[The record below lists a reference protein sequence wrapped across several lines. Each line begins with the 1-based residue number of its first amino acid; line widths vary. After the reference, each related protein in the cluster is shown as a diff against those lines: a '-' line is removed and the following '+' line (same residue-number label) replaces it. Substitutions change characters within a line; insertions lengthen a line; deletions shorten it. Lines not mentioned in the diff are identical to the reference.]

1 MNVFSEKNKIVNVLI
16 PVADAWAGDVQS
28 DVVNLE
34 NYNKCTFIIATGVSA
49 ANTDG
54 VVTVQ
59 AGVSNAVCATDIVFK
74 YRTQIAAVP
83 PADGSDIPSTLTDA
97 TVTGFAMTA
106 AKGGGVYIIEVNAA
120 DVAAGIAGGDHCAVT
135 VTEDSAG
142 AQTAC
147 VIAILSEPRY
157 AQDVLATAID

>member
-1 MNVFSEKNKIVNVLI
+1 
-16 PVADAWAGDVQS
+16 
-28 DVVNLE
+28 
-34 NYNKCTFIIATGVSA
+34 
-49 ANTDG
+49 
-54 VVTVQ
+54 VTVQ

-83 PADGSDIPSTLTDA
+83 PAAGSDVPSALTTA
-97 TVTGFAMTA
+97 AVTGFAMTA